1 MEWILYTFGDWQLL
15 IFRGFLFDL
24 ALLTGQIG
32 IDSAR
37 GLRFACH
44 CHVEENNL
52 LLNCHMASP
61 VDFLSFLFCTSVCV
75 WQDNCVFI
83 WNFRYISLNGS
94 VDFRLFCATIWFFP
108 PWKAFDCVLLSYY
121 SIAFVMG
128 AELNSLLQQ
137 WLLPLCSFN
146 KRVFIKQAFHTQCY
160 GKCQLINSINLLA
173 CRT

>member
-75 WQDNCVFI
+75 CGRI
-83 WNFRYISLNGS
+83 
-94 VDFRLFCATIWFFP
+94 
-108 PWKAFDCVLLSYY
+108 
-121 SIAFVMG
+121 IAFLYETSATFHLMAPLISGSFVPLFDFSRLERHLI
-128 AELNSLLQQ
+128 AFYYHTIQLHLSWELN
-137 WLLPLCSFN
+137 
-146 KRVFIKQAFHTQCY
+146 
-160 GKCQLINSINLLA
+160 
-173 CRT
+173 